1 MKSHGLVP
9 SKLRLQMNFI
19 LGTLHSDDTQAITT
33 GFDEIQDFIKEPPPP
48 HLIQMQM
55 LWNGGRKIF
64 RLATMCVSATSVPSE
79 RVFSI
84 SGNIVNTIS
93 SSYEKEVLK
102 RGTEFKTEQ
111 KW

>member
-48 HLIQMQM
+48 
-55 LWNGGRKIF
+55 
-64 RLATMCVSATSVPSE
+64 T
-79 RVFSI
+79 
-84 SGNIVNTIS
+84 
-93 SSYEKEVLK
+93 
-102 RGTEFKTEQ
+102 
-111 KW
+111 